1 MTLESL
7 ILLRHGQTD
16 WNLEFRMQGHTD
28 IPLNATGQ
36 VQAAAAAPS
45 VAALGPEVIISSDLS
60 RARETAG
67 YVAELT
73 GLEVSTDRRLRE
85 TNLGKWESLTR
96 DDLEAGWPDLWQQ
109 WRGTAA
115 HTQPPGGESRWE
127 VAQRGSKVVTE
138 LDRQDVKTAL
148 LVAHGGLIVGLT
160 GFLLELPDVIW
171 NRLIGLN
178 NCHWVVLHRR
188 QGRWSLHSYNAG
200 LGGVVIPG
208 NEEEVAGA

>member
-1 MTLESL
+1 MSLETLV
-7 ILLRHGQTD
+7 LLRHGQTD

-28 IPLNATGQ
+28 IPLNATGRF
-36 VQAAAAAPS
+36 QAAAAAPS
-45 VAALGPEVIISSDLS
+45 VVALGAEVIVASDLS

-67 YVAELT
+67 YVSDLAKLP
-73 GLEVSTDRRLRE
+73 VQIDRRLRE
-85 TNLGKWESLTR
+85 TNLGEWESLTR
-96 DDLEAGWPDLWQQ
+96 DDLVAGWPELWEQ

-115 HTQPPGGESRWE
+115 HTHPPGGESRWE
-127 VAQRGSKVVTE
+127 VAQRGAEVVAE
-138 LDRQDVKTAL
+138 LDAGEVSTAL

-160 GFLLELPDVIW
+160 GFLLELPDGIW
-171 NRLIGLN
+171 NRLIGVN

>member
-1 MTLESL
+1 VTLESL

-16 WNLEFRMQGHTD
+16 WNVQLRMQGHTD
-28 IPLNATGQ
+28 IALNAVGRA
-36 VQAAAAAPS
+36 QAAAAAPS
-45 VAALGPEVIISSDLS
+45 VAALRPEVIISSDLS

-67 YVAELT
+67 QVAQVT
-73 GLEVSTDRRLRE
+73 GLPVGVDKRLRE

-96 DDLEAGWPDLWQQ
+96 TELESGWPQLWQQ
-109 WRGTAA
+109 WRSTAA
-115 HTQPPGGESRWE
+115 HTRPPGGESRWE
-127 VAQRGSKVVTE
+127 VAQRGGEVVSE
-138 LDRQDVKTAL
+138 LDAGSHRTAL

-160 GFLLELPDVIW
+160 GFLLELPDTMW

-188 QGRWSLHSYNAG
+188 LGRWSLHSYNAG

-208 NEEEVAGA
+208 NEDEVPGA

>member
-16 WNLEFRMQGHTD
+16 WNVQLRMQGHTD
-28 IPLNATGQ
+28 IPLNAVGRA
-36 VQAAAAAPS
+36 QAAAAAPS
-45 VAALGPEVIISSDLS
+45 VAALAPEVLVSSDLS
-60 RARETAG
+60 RARETAEQ
-67 YVAELT
+67 VAALT
-73 GLEVSTDRRLRE
+73 RLPVNVDKRLRE
-85 TNLGKWESLTR
+85 THLGRWESLTR
-96 DDLEAGWPDLWQQ
+96 TELEAGWPQLWEQ

-115 HTQPPGGESRWE
+115 HTRPPGGESRWE
-127 VAQRGSKVVTE
+127 VAQRGAEVVTE
-138 LDRQDVKTAL
+138 LDGGGHRRAL

-160 GFLLELPDVIW
+160 GFLLELPDGMW

-188 QGRWSLHSYNAG
+188 QRRWSLHSYNAG

-208 NEEEVAGA
+208 NEDEVAGA